1 MNKKKKRV
9 AINGFGRIGRA
20 ITKINVERNIFDL
33 VMVND
38 INPDIDNLFY
48 LLKYDSTYGVFNE
61 DLKVIDSSIYINNK
75 KIDFFSHS
83 NIEDLNWNKHDIDI
97 VIDSSGVESNTLKC
111 KKIISEKKIKN
122 AIITHSSDLSDKE
135 IILGINSEDDLEEYS
150 CISSSICD
158 ANAAA
163 HVLSWL
169 DDEYG
174 IINGSLTTLHPWLS
188 YQNLIDGSS
197 ISQSNPG
204 IVWKDYALGRSSVN
218 NIIPKKTTAM
228 SAIER
233 ILPKLKN
240 KIISFSYR
248 IPTGIVASADIFL
261 NLRDDISIKDLE
273 IFLKEKTKHSNLIYL
288 NYESLTAKDYE
299 KSQFSAIID
308 MQWLECNNKSVKLVL
323 WYDNE
328 WGYSSRAVDL
338 VQLLSK

>member
-1 MNKKKKRV
+1 MNQRKKRI

-20 ITKINVERNIFDL
+20 ITKINIERNIFDL
-33 VMVND
+33 VIVND
-38 INPDIDNLFY
+38 INPDINNLFY
-48 LLKYDSTYGVFNE
+48 LLKYDSTYGVFNK
-61 DLKVIDSSIYINNK
+61 DLKVIDRSIYINNK
-75 KIDFFSHS
+75 KIDFFSH
-83 NIEDLNWNKHDIDI
+83 NNLEDVDWNKYDIDI
-97 VIDSSGVESNTLKC
+97 VIDSSGVESNTLRC
-111 KKIISEKKIKN
+111 KKIISEKKVKN
-122 AIITHSSDLSDKE
+122 AIITHSTDLSNKE
-135 IILGINSEDDLEEYS
+135 IIFGINSEDELEEFS

-174 IINGSLTTLHPWLS
+174 IINGSITTLHPWLS
-188 YQNLIDGSS
+188 YQNLIDGPS

-204 IVWKDYALGRSSVN
+204 IIWKDYALGRSSVD
-218 NIIPKKTTAM
+218 NIIPKKTTVM

-233 ILPKLKN
+233 VLPKLKN

-248 IPTGIVASADIFL
+248 IPTSIVASADIFL
-261 NLRDDISIKDLE
+261 NLRDNISLEDLE
-273 IFLKEKTKHSNLIYL
+273 KFLKEKTMHRNLIYL

-299 KSQFSAIID
+299 KSPFSAIID
-308 MQWLECNNKSVKLVL
+308 MQWLECNNNSVKLVL

-328 WGYSSRAVDL
+328 WGYSSRVIDL